1 MPQEK
6 LHGCYEEGLMNV
18 GVVAEAIDMQSLK
31 YERMQYG

>member
-1 MPQEK
+1 MAAM
-6 LHGCYEEGLMNV
+6 EEGLMNV

>member
-1 MPQEK
+1 MAVV
-6 LHGCYEEGLMNV
+6 EEGLMNV